1 MDRNE
6 QSEPIMDGSTEAT
19 DEEKRSGL
27 AEQVESDHRGAADD
41 GSDDFAERARQ
52 AGFKEISQSDEGAQA
67 AASLDE
73 DGRRIVSREPA

>member
-19 DEEKRSGL
+19 DGEKRAGL
-27 AEQVESDHRGAADD
+27 AEQVESDHPGATDD

-52 AGFKEISQSDEGAQA
+52 AGLEGA
-67 AASLDE
+67 SESDK
-73 DGRRIVSREPA
+73 DGTRIVSIEPA